1 MKKILLFLLLPL
13 FVNSQTIVM
22 NQKCYSVDAE
32 LLQFERVNYTY
43 SLSDNY
49 NKSNVILEPVGFYG
63 DLKTITIDTSSLYI
77 SVEFSNYTND
87 YMIMGVSPDS
97 VGGGSTYITQNT
109 LTSNYGM
116 VFIIDDSYIVL
127 EQLTDSFT
135 KFKGIIASALSHE

>member
-77 SVEFSNYTND
+77 SVEFSNYINE
-87 YMIMGVSPDS
+87 YMIMNILCDTVD
-97 VGGGSTYITQNT
+97 GGTTYLTQNPV
-109 LTSNYGM
+109 TSNYGM
-116 VFIIDDSYIVL
+116 VFIIGDSYIVL
-127 EQLTDSFT
+127 EQLTESFT
-135 KFKGIIASALSHE
+135 KFKGIIASSLNHK